1 MLAELIRAE
10 WDRRATGVLLML
22 GVFLA
27 TPLGYAAALSGGL
40 SDAELDAA
48 QIFGGIALAAVVV
61 AAAVWGAQVWAP
73 ERKGRWAYTLSL
85 PVGRV
90 RLFALRYTAGLMWLA
105 LAVAALAAASYAVV
119 ATAQLP
125 RSVYAYPGSFT
136 AWVAAAS
143 WLAYTAA
150 FVAAARWE
158 HPGRAVL
165 LALLALVLAW
175 FVALVLTW
183 FVDSATMQRA
193 WAAAASP
200 LSPFGLLPEVT
211 LLLGR

>member
-10 WDRRATGVLLML
+10 GERRVVGVLVML

-27 TPLGYAAALSGGL
+27 IPLRYAAALSGGL
-40 SDAELDAA
+40 SDGELEASGA
-48 QIFGGIALAAVVV
+48 FARLALVAVGA
-61 AAAVWGAQVWAP
+61 AAAVWGEQVWAP
-73 ERKGRWAYTLSL
+73 ERNGRWGYTLSL

-90 RLFALRYTAGLMWLA
+90 RLFALRYAAGLAWLA
-105 LAVAALAAASYAVV
+105 LVVAALAAASYAVA

-125 RSVYAYPGSFT
+125 RFVYAYPGSFT

-150 FVAAARWE
+150 FVLAARWE
-158 HPGRAVL
+158 QPGRAALLVL
-165 LALLALVLAW
+165 LTLFVLPN
-175 FVALVLTW
+175 VAGFAIGSWVW
-183 FVDSATMQRA
+183 DSAT
-193 WAAAASP
+193 SP
-200 LSPFGLLPEVT
+200 LSPFGLVPEVT

>member
-10 WDRRATGVLLML
+10 GERRRGGVLLML

-27 TPLGYAAALSGGL
+27 IPFGYAAALPGGV
-40 SDAELDAA
+40 SDVELDAM
-48 QIFGGIALAAVVV
+48 GGFARLGLLAVVA

-73 ERKGRWAYTLSL
+73 ERKGRWVYALSL

-90 RLFALRYTAGLMWLA
+90 RLFALRYAAGLAWLA
-105 LAVAALAAASYAVV
+105 LAVAALAAASYAVA

-125 RSVYAYPGSFT
+125 RFVYAYPGAFT

-150 FVAAARWE
+150 FVSAARWE
-158 HPGRAVL
+158 QPGRAMLLVL
-165 LALLALVLAW
+165 LVL
-175 FVALVLTW
+175 FFLPRLTDFGTAQW
-183 FVDSATMQRA
+183 VWISAT
-193 WAAAASP
+193 SP
-200 LSPFGLLPEVT
+200 LSPFGLLSEVT